1 MRTALFPG
9 SFDPITRGHES
20 IIQRALPLFDKIVV
34 ALGVNSNK
42 NYMFSLEQRMEWI
55 ANTFRFESKVEV
67 AHYEGLTVNFC
78 RKVNATFII
87 RGIRNAEDFQF
98 ESAIAQMNRE
108 LAPDVDTI
116 LLVTSPELTPISSS
130 IVRDI
135 IKNGGDASKFLP
147 AAVDVNSDF

>member
-20 IIQRALPLFDKIVV
+20 IIQRALPLFDKVVV

-42 NYMFSLEQRMEWI
+42 KYMFSLEQRMEWI
-55 ANTFRFESKVEV
+55 ANTFRFEPKVEV